1 MTATPYDLAYLALL
15 TLGRPVLWLKPKL
28 REKLAKAR
36 RERDGDVPPRTGNG
50 PCVLIH
56 AVSLGEVN
64 ATREL
69 VRRLL
74 AEDDTLACV
83 VSSTTDT
90 GFARAE
96 QLFSGNIRVSV
107 VRFPLDLSA
116 CVRRFLDRLRPTV
129 AVLMELEVWP
139 NFVAECSARDVPVVL
154 VNGRI
159 TDKSFRKY
167 RRVRPLVRPMFAGL
181 AAACVQEDAYADRF
195 AELGVP
201 RDRIQVT
208 GTMKFDAA
216 TVGERVEGDAE
227 LAATLGLKPVALGGH
242 QRVIVCGS
250 TGPGE
255 EERLLE
261 AFEDVEDVY
270 PSLRLVIVPRKPER
284 FDEVAELLDAE
295 HELVR
300 RSSAEAIELDKPS
313 QLPVILGDTMGE
325 LRKFYSLADVV
336 IVGRTLVDL
345 GEKQHGSD
353 MIEPAALG
361 KPVVVGPYTGN
372 FAEPMRALLAADAI
386 VQVPDAAGLVETLH
400 EWLYNP
406 AAAAEVGRRAREVV
420 VANQG
425 ATAKHVAVIQ
435 RHFSRTTP

>member
-1 MTATPYDLAYLALL
+1 MPSRYDLAYLALL
-15 TLGRPVLWLKPKL
+15 TLGRPVLWAKPPL
-28 REKLAKAR
+28 RAKLAKAR
-36 RERDGDVPPRTGNG
+36 RERDGDVPRREGDG

-74 AEDDTLACV
+74 AEDDSLTCV

-90 GFARAE
+90 GLARAN
-96 QLFSGNIRVSV
+96 QLFGDDPRVSV
-107 VRFPLDLSA
+107 VRFPLDLSSY
-116 CVRRFLDRLRPTV
+116 VRRFLDALRPTV

-139 NFVAECSARDVPVVL
+139 NFVAECSTRNIPVVL

-159 TDKSFRKY
+159 TERSYRKY
-167 RRVRPLVRPMFAGL
+167 RRVRPLVRPMFSKL
-181 AAACVQEDAYADRF
+181 AAACVQEDAYADRL
-195 AELGVP
+195 ADLGVP
-201 RDRIQVT
+201 RDRIRVT

-216 TVGERVEGDAE
+216 TVGDRADGDAE
-227 LAATLGLKPVALGGH
+227 LAADLGLNPRAIGGDEPVL
-242 QRVIVCGS
+242 VCGS

-255 EERLLE
+255 EQELLDLY
-261 AFEDVEDVY
+261 ACLVDSH

-284 FDEVAELLDAE
+284 FGDVAELMSRRGP
-295 HELVR
+295 LVR
-300 RSSAEAIELDKPS
+300 RSGTHHSSLITHHSL
-313 QLPVILGDTMGE
+313 ILGDTMGE

-336 IVGRTLVDL
+336 VVGRTLLDL

-372 FAEPMRALLAADAI
+372 FAEPMRALLAADGI
-386 VQVPDAAGLVETLH
+386 VQVAADELAEVLDR
-400 EWLYNP
+400 WLTDP
-406 AAAAEVGRRAREVV
+406 GAAADVGRRAREVV

-425 ATAKHVAVIQ
+425 ATARHVTVILE
-435 RHFSRTTP
+435 HVNLKSEI